1 MNDIE
6 KLNLALYSLKQ
17 QIDFTPKIAIVS
29 GSGLGKL
36 VNVLDS
42 KIDLPYGSIEGMPKS
57 TVPGHDG
64 AYAFGY
70 AKGVPCVVMRGRVHL
85 YEGYSAQDAVMP
97 IRLMK
102 MMGAEILIITNAS
115 GGITFRQPGTVMLIK
130 DQIGSLV
137 ASPLRGE
144 NFDFLGPR
152 FPDMSHAY
160 DAELSKIAKDVAK
173 EMGIDLKEGV
183 YMQFGG
189 PQYETPAEVQMAKL
203 LGADAVGMS
212 TCNEVIAAR
221 HMGMRVLGLSCIS
234 NAAAG
239 LSNEELNHEHVKDTM
254 HDIGDKVSDYIGE
267 IVDRIKRE
275 YKW

>member
-1 MNDIE
+1 MLKLKYGERIKMNDIE
-6 KLNLALYSLKQ
+6 KFNLALYSLKQ

-70 AKGVPCVVMRGRVHL
+70 ANGVPCVVMRGRVHL
-85 YEGYSAQDAVMP
+85 YEGYSPQDAVMP

-115 GGITFRQPGTVMLIK
+115 GGITFRQPGTIMLIK

-152 FPDMSHAY
+152 FPDMSHPY

-173 EMGIDLKEGV
+173 DMGIDLKEGV

-189 PQYETPAEVQMAKL
+189 PQYETPAEIRMAKL
-203 LGADAVGMS
+203 LGADVVGMS
-212 TCNEVIAAR
+212 TCTEAIAAN
-221 HMGMRVLGLSCIS
+221 HMGMKI
-234 NAAAG
+234 
-239 LSNEELNHEHVKDTM
+239 
-254 HDIGDKVSDYIGE
+254 IGVS
-267 IVDRIKRE
+267 
-275 YKW
+275 

>member
-6 KLNLALYSLKQ
+6 KLNLAMYSLKK
-17 QIDFTPKIAIVS
+17 QIEYEPKIAIVS

-36 VNVLDS
+36 ANVIENAQRLS
-42 KIDLPYGSIEGMPKS
+42 YEKIEGMPKS

-64 AYAFGY
+64 EFVFGL

-85 YEGYSAQDAVMP
+85 YEGYSPQDAVMP

-102 MMGAEILIITNAS
+102 MLGAEILIITNAS
-115 GGITFRQPGTVMLIK
+115 GGITFRDPGTIMLIN
-130 DQIGSLV
+130 DQISQMV
-137 ASPLRGE
+137 PSPLRGE
-144 NFDFLGPR
+144 NFDNLGPR
-152 FPDMSHAY
+152 FPDMSQAY
-160 DAELSKIAKDVAK
+160 DKELSQIAKDVAK
-173 EMGIDLKEGV
+173 DMGIDLKEGV

-189 PQYETPAEVQMAKL
+189 PQYETPAEIRMAKL

-239 LSNEELNHEHVKDTM
+239 LSSDTLDHQHVKDTM
-254 HDIGDKVSDYIGE
+254 HNIGDRVSDYIGE
-267 IVDRIKRE
+267 IVERIKRE